1 MSGKAPRQ
9 KGNRFERSCVND
21 LQALGLAAE
30 RIPLSGSAGG
40 SFTGDVTVPVQGVDR
55 KIECKNRAKGWGDL
69 YGWLPG
75 NYALFI
81 KRDRA
86 ETLVVMRLQDFA
98 ALSLPLRG
106 DMQ

>member
-1 MSGKAPRQ
+1 MNGKAPRQ
-9 KGNRFERSCVND
+9 KGDRFERSCVND
-21 LQALGLAAE
+21 LQALGIGAE
-30 RIPLSGSAGG
+30 RIPMSGAMGG

-55 KIECKNRAKGWGDL
+55 KIECKSRAKGWGDL